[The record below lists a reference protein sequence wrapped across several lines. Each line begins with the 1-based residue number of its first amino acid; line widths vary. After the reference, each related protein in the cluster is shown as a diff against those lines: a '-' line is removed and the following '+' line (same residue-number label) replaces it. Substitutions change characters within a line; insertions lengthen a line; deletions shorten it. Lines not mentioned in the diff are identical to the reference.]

1 MEMKTNVASDNS
13 CTRDRERGDGI
24 ERHVITLS
32 DKAIDNFEH
41 PKRFFKRSHKT
52 FTQLQVC
59 FVEGREI
66 WNFLCA
72 ELVMIHSPYAPNG
85 NPISTSVLMK

>member
-41 PKRFFKRSHKT
+41 PKRFFQAIS
-52 FTQLQVC
+52 Q
-59 FVEGREI
+59 
-66 WNFLCA
+66 NF
-72 ELVMIHSPYAPNG
+72 Y
-85 NPISTSVLMK
+85 PIASVLRGRS